1 MRFISPE
8 CRDDVEEAQCSRCF
22 ASSLEEYGRLHGAM
36 RSAVYTIPK
45 GLKQINE
52 HCTSFLFLITY
63 YNSGLLV
70 LRQNKINFNKIYETK
85 INKVFSVQNI
95 ISNL

>member
-1 MRFISPE
+1 MTKRLNAPT
-8 CRDDVEEAQCSRCF
+8 RWL
-22 ASSLEEYGRLHGAM
+22 ASSLKEYGRLHRAM
-36 RSAVYTIPK
+36 CSAVDTIPK

-70 LRQNKINFNKIYETK
+70 FRQNKINFNKIYETK

-95 ISNL
+95 IRNLYYY